1 MTDELHPIAFI
12 SPESLTGTHGVVW
25 LARDGHRTTTQIAT
39 NVRYSLSLMPNPANS
54 LGTPTILPPIWTA
67 HLEVPRKDSFL
78 HADTGVVLVLDDGRK
93 ALGMLRQVRGFR
105 IIRAELRVSTWLENW
120 Q

>member
-67 HLEVPRKDSFL
+67 HLEVSRRDSFL
-78 HADTGVVLVLDDGRK
+78 RADTEVVLVLDDGRK
-93 ALGMLRQVRGFR
+93 ALGTLQQMRGFR
-105 IIRAELRVSTWLENW
+105 TVRAEVRVTMWLEDW